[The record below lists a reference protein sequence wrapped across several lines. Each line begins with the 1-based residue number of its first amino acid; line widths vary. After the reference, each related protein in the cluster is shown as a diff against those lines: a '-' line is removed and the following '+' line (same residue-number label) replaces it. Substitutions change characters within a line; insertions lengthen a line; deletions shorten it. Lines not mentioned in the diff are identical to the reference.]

1 MEKIEITKAKIT
13 KNQTLEATYIRHN
26 EDGTTTVVDEKD
38 CENLVH
44 PDLVAAFQKL
54 APHMA
59 LIVDLRESDIIGKTG
74 KKTAIDAVPVE
85 HFSKFEVKSFSI
97 GGDGEGVVISGNKK
111 LNSAQIFNINT
122 PFQKYEDELSDYQWG
137 SELAEVVQHCVYE
150 VEQYLSGK
158 CAAKQ
163 TELQFVGGDGG
174 EEVHA

>member
-1 MEKIEITKAKIT
+1 MNKIEIIKAKIT
-13 KNQTLEATYIRHN
+13 KNQTLEASYTRHN
-26 EDGTTTVVDEKD
+26 EDETTTVVDEKD

-44 PDLVAAFQKL
+44 PDLVTAFQKL

-59 LIVDLRESDIIGKTG
+59 LIVDLRESDIIGKGKG
-74 KKTAIDAVPVE
+74 KKAIDAIEPE

-137 SELAEVVQHCVYE
+137 SELAEVVQHCIYE
-150 VEQYLSGK
+150 VEQYIAGK

-163 TELQFVGGDGG
+163 TELQFTGGDGG
-174 EEVHA
+174 EAVTA

>member
-1 MEKIEITKAKIT
+1 MEKIEILKGKIT
-13 KNQTLEATYIRHN
+13 KNQTLEICYLRHN
-26 EDGTTTVVDEKD
+26 EDESTTVVDEKD

-44 PDLVAAFQKL
+44 PDLVNAFQKL

-59 LIVDLRESDIIGKTG
+59 LLCDLRESDIIGKGKG
-74 KKTAIDAVPVE
+74 KKAIDAIEPE
-85 HFSKFEVKSFSI
+85 HFSKFEIKSFSI
-97 GGDGEGVVISGNKK
+97 GGDGEGVTISGNKK

-137 SELAEVVQHCVYE
+137 SELAEAMERCKYE
-150 VEQYLSGK
+150 VQEYLNGK

-163 TELQFVGGDGG
+163 TELQFVGTDGG